1 MKIRLEPKEF
11 KKSLL
16 SLIVVAIALL
26 AYFYFVDKAWKIAD
40 SLCLSGILFFSVA
53 LWRVVRML
61 GLFDR
66 TIHSFLILRKKT
78 KQDFF
83 EYTQE
88 NPYTENFL
96 ELLICSVA
104 FILISLIL

>member
-1 MKIRLEPKEF
+1 MRIHLERKEL

-16 SLIVVAIALL
+16 SISVVALSILVYFHIMEGKWLL
-26 AYFYFVDKAWKIAD
+26 AD
-40 SLCLSGILFFSVA
+40 SLCLSGVLFLSVA
-53 LWRVVRML
+53 LWRVVRIL

-66 TIHSFLILRKKT
+66 TIYSFRRMTGKT
-78 KQDFF
+78 KQEFY

-88 NPYTENFL
+88 NPYTEKFI